1 MDRGYAQIYTCTCIV
16 ILLFYHGLSIT
27 KAIVKVSKQSLSKL
41 VEYNYNAHKINRL
54 SEHVEGNCG
63 LQTI

>member
-1 MDRGYAQIYTCTCIV
+1 M
-16 ILLFYHGLSIT
+16 
-27 KAIVKVSKQSLSKL
+27 AIVKVSKQSLSKL
-41 VEYNYNAHKINRL
+41 VEYKYNAHKINRL